1 MPHKAATPGRTGLAR
16 LLGFFRLVH
25 PFPSTLDA
33 VAAAA
38 IALIAGAEAFVA
50 VRLALGMLGLQFA
63 IGVANDL
70 ADASRDRVGR
80 PDKPIPAGLVNPRHA
95 VVALFVVSFAGLC
108 AAGSVGVAALAVG
121 TLGLAD
127 GLVYDLRLKGT
138 AISWVP
144 FALGVGLLPVYA
156 WLGAAGALPPAFWG
170 IVPLAFVAGATLA
183 LANSLADLERDLLAG
198 AASVATALGRGHAL
212 VVSALALGLL
222 QLAVVVSSATVGPL
236 PAGLVAELTGATLG
250 WLGLHL
256 TASSSE
262 RARRLGWE
270 VQAVGVVVMGAGW
283 LATLGS
289 AGLLVTG

>member
-1 MPHKAATPGRTGLAR
+1 
-16 LLGFFRLVH
+16 LVH

-33 VAAAA
+33 VAAATV
-38 IALIAGAEAFVA
+38 ALIAGAGASVA

-63 IGVANDL
+63 IGAANDL

-80 PDKPIPAGLVNPRHA
+80 PDKPIPAGLVNPHHA
-95 VVALFVVSFAGLC
+95 VAVLLVASFAGLW
-108 AAGSVGVAALAVG
+108 AAGSVGVAALVVG
-121 TLGLAD
+121 TVGLAD
-127 GLVYDLRLKGT
+127 GLIYDFRLKGT

-156 WLGAAGALPPAFWG
+156 WFGAAGVLPPIFWG

-198 AASVATALGRGHAL
+198 AASVATALGRGRAL
-212 VVSALALGLL
+212 VGSAFTLGLL
-222 QLAVVVSSATVGPL
+222 QLAVVTSSVVVGPL
-236 PAGLVAELTGATLG
+236 PASLAAELAGAALG
-250 WLGLHL
+250 WLGLRSA
-256 TASSSE
+256 ASPNE